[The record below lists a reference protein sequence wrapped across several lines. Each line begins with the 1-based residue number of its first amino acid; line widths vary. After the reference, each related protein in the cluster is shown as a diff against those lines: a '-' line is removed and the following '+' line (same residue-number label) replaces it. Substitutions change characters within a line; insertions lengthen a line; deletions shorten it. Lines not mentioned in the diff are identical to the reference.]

1 MPSEKYSILSLMAKD
16 IIDIRSGCLLNG
28 RSRWL
33 FHEAKPSLAGLA
45 LSNQGFIPQAGIKAY
60 AGDVI
65 VVDDIAEDGALAGHD
80 LIGLP
85 IINEKGILLAT
96 IIDAAIDEEGK
107 LVELLVTGGRV
118 GQAAGQPAALAM
130 REDCRLGT
138 DALIV
143 AGDTD
148 QVDLLPV
155 DTALYQEALK
165 LGQCSKEGA
174 SGQKSEE
181 ILNRLGE
188 QLNDL
193 GGKISDRVKNANT
206 DEMLNDFNRVTSKIN
221 AQLGELFD
229 RVMEKTSRDRH
240 ERDVEVVMQ
249 DLGGQTVSRPITNR
263 EGRPIISPGEPI
275 TVQVI
280 KAIIQADKITELYR
294 LATSVY
300 EEESDRDDLK
310 DQ

>member
-1 MPSEKYSILSLMAKD
+1 MPAEKYSILSLMAKD
-16 IIDIRSGCLLNG
+16 IIDIRSGRLLDD

-33 FHEAKPSLAGLA
+33 FYEAKPLLAGLT

-85 IINEKGILLAT
+85 IINEEGILLAN
-96 IIDAAIDEEGK
+96 IIDAAIDGEGK
-107 LVELLVTGGRV
+107 LVELLVTGGRL
-118 GQAAGQPAALAM
+118 GQAAGQPVALAI
-130 REDCRLGT
+130 RDDCRLGT
-138 DALIV
+138 DALILT
-143 AGDTD
+143 GDTD
-148 QVDLLPV
+148 QVDFFPV
-155 DTALYQEALK
+155 DPALYQEALK
-165 LGQCSKEGA
+165 LGQGSKEGA
-174 SGQKSEE
+174 SGQRSEE

-206 DEMLNDFNRVTSKIN
+206 DDLLNDFNRVTSKIN
-221 AQLGELFD
+221 AQLGEFFD
-229 RVMEKTSRDRH
+229 RMMEKTSRDRH
-240 ERDVEVVMQ
+240 ERDIEVVMQ
-249 DLGGQTVSRPITNR
+249 ELGGQTVSRPITNR

-280 KAIIQADKITELYR
+280 QEIIQADKITELYR

-300 EEESDRDDLK
+300 EEERDRDDLK
-310 DQ
+310 NQ

>member
-1 MPSEKYSILSLMAKD
+1 MPSKKYSILSLMAKD
-16 IIDIRSGCLLNG
+16 IIDIRSGRLLNG

-33 FHEAKPSLAGLA
+33 FHEAKPSLTGLA

-60 AGDVI
+60 AGDV
-65 VVDDIAEDGALAGHD
+65 VVIDDIAEEGALAGHD

-85 IINEKGILLAT
+85 IINEKGILLAK
-96 IIDAAIDEEGK
+96 IIDAAIDGEGK
-107 LVELLVTGGRV
+107 LVELLVTGGRLE
-118 GQAAGQPAALAM
+118 QAPGQPVALAM

-143 AGDTD
+143 AGDTE
-148 QVDLLPV
+148 QMDLLPA

-165 LGQCSKEGA
+165 LGQGSKEGA
-174 SGQKSEE
+174 GGQKSEE

-206 DEMLNDFNRVTSKIN
+206 DEMINDFNRVTSKIN
-221 AQLGELFD
+221 SQLGDLFD
-229 RVMEKTSRDRH
+229 KVMEKTSRDRH

-249 DLGGQTVSRPITNR
+249 DLGGQTVSQSINNK
-263 EGRPIISPGEPI
+263 EGQAIIGPGEPI
-275 TVQVI
+275 TVRVI
-280 KAIIQADKITELYR
+280 KEIIQADKITELYR
-294 LATSVY
+294 MATSVY
-300 EEESDRDDLK
+300 EEERNRDDLK